1 MVFKLASLSAKA
13 FSKESNQF
21 DNIETYEYAFFI
33 IYSFVLLLLITI
45 LLGLCMH
52 VLLESIVFF
61 IMFFFIRSFAGG
73 YHASTETRCDII
85 STLSILSC
93 VVLLRCSKAYDYS
106 SFIVLLSVLS
116 AIIILILCPLDTPE
130 KPLTQDE
137 YKHFRK
143 ISHFILLIIS
153 TTIAFS
159 CIFNINL
166 ILYSACLSLILESVL
181 LIAGKIKQLHMKEN
195 NVREQSLR
203 SISSR

>member
-13 FSKESNQF
+13 FSKESTLF

-52 VLLESIVFF
+52 VLLESMVFF
-61 IMFFFIRSFAGG
+61 LMFFFIRSFAGG

-93 VVLLRCSKAYDYS
+93 VVLLRCSKVYDYS
-106 SFIVLLSVLS
+106 SIIIILSVLS
-116 AIIILILCPLDTPE
+116 AVFILILCPLDTPE

-153 TTIAFS
+153 TAIAFS
-159 CIFNINL
+159 YIFNIDL

-195 NVREQSLR
+195 NDREQSLR